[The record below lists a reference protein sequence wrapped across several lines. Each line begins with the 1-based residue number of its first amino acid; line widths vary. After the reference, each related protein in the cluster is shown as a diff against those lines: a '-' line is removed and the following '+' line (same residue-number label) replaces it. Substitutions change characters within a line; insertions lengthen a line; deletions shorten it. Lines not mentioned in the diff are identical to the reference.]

1 MLIASAVIC
10 GVVLVLLFVAV
21 LKRRGADGGVPDTRR
36 GGLWIPAVG
45 GIAIPIVRTANEL
58 HIPVGVPVDVEVSS
72 GDVVHSFWVPEL
84 NRKIDM
90 IPSRSGDRPGAV
102 PRAP

>member
-58 HIPVGVPVDVEVSS
+58 HIPVG
-72 GDVVHSFWVPEL
+72 
-84 NRKIDM
+84 
-90 IPSRSGDRPGAV
+90 SRSTSRS
-102 PRAP
+102 RAATSSTASGYPS